1 MSFKIVHKENIK
13 IKKEVKKEIKK
24 EEKEFEFENNKK
36 DEDLLNKL
44 IEEKDTVSPNDLKKD
59 SKASSEFTP
68 YILLI
73 ALSFHGLFEGI
84 ALGLQQ
90 DFKSSLSLALAIVA
104 HKWAEALTLGLSCA
118 KADTEKSRF
127 FIMISIFSLFTPV
140 GVALGM
146 LLSSFPSWVTATF
159 MSLSVGTF
167 IYIGG
172 AEIIV
177 EEFALTRFKWQKY
190 LTFLLGA
197 CFILGL
203 TIWEVAGDE
212 HDHDHDHNDKE
223 KNYNNFASKLL
234 STLTKTNIRK

>member
-1 MSFKIVHKENIK
+1 MSFKIVSNEKKNKLDK
-13 IKKEVKKEIKK
+13 IKKNND
-24 EEKEFEFENNKK
+24 EKEFEFSNKNK
-36 DEDLLNKL
+36 EEDLLDKL
-44 IEEKDTVSPNDLKKD
+44 VEEKDKVSPNDLKRD
-59 SKASSEFTP
+59 VQGTSEFTP

-84 ALGLQQ
+84 ALGLQGE
-90 DFKSSLSLALAIVA
+90 FKSSLSLALAIIA
-104 HKWAEALTLGLSCA
+104 HKWAEALTLGLSFA

-127 FIMISIFSLFTPV
+127 FIMIIIFSLFTPV
-140 GVALGM
+140 GIAFGM
-146 LLSSFPSWVTATF
+146 LLSSFPSWVTASF

-203 TIWEVAGDE
+203 TIWEVSGED
-212 HDHDHDHNDKE
+212 DNDHNSNESKTKE
-223 KNYNNFASKLL
+223 RFLNSLTQKFAKYFE
-234 STLTKTNIRK
+234 

>member
-1 MSFKIVHKENIK
+1 MSFKIVSKEKKNKLEK
-13 IKKEVKKEIKK
+13 IKKNND
-24 EEKEFEFENNKK
+24 EKEFEFGKNKE
-36 DEDLLNKL
+36 EDLLDKL
-44 IEEKDTVSPNDLKKD
+44 VEEKDKVSPNDLKKD
-59 SKASSEFTP
+59 AQGTSEFTP

-84 ALGLQQ
+84 ALGLQGE
-90 DFKSSLSLALAIVA
+90 FKSSLSLALAVIA
-104 HKWAEALTLGLSCA
+104 HKWAEALTLGLSFA

-127 FIMISIFSLFTPV
+127 FIMIIIFSLFTPV
-140 GVALGM
+140 GIAFGM

-172 AEIIV
+172 AEIVV

-203 TIWEVAGDE
+203 TIWEVSGE
-212 HDHDHDHNDKE
+212 DHDHDHNSNE
-223 KNYNNFASKLL
+223 SKIKDRFLN
-234 STLTKTNIRK
+234 SLTQKFSRYFE